1 MRIQDFC
8 DMVKF
13 EEIMYPDADTLV
25 QMYNL
30 YKCRPSMYLN
40 MYDRRYYVMQNV
52 WMELD
57 DNQRDRIL
65 RMVKAIK
72 NII

>member
-1 MRIQDFC
+1 
-8 DMVKF
+8 
-13 EEIMYPDADTLV
+13 
-25 QMYNL
+25 
-30 YKCRPSMYLN
+30 MYLN